1 LEKLMLSTYLAVA
14 TFSTDGGS
22 LVQTIFW
29 GSIWTLIS
37 GIPAYLATGL
47 WIRNESVILRG
58 ITAFAGSVLSFLL
71 ITNILT
77 WIGQIQAPV
86 TAAVNQSFG
95 TLGGGGVSAGA
106 SPEMLS
112 HLDSLV
118 STEPSGLVI
127 VALGA
132 VVAFLL
138 SERSRAFRPAEKA
151 VVLQS
156 H

>member
-1 LEKLMLSTYLAVA
+1 LEKLMLSTLAIA
-14 TFSTDGGS
+14 TFSTDSGS
-22 LVQTIFW
+22 LVQTFFW
-29 GSIWTLIS
+29 ASIWVLIT
-37 GIPAYLATGL
+37 GIPAYVSTGL
-47 WIRNESVILRG
+47 WIRNESLVLRG
-58 ITAFAGSVLSFLL
+58 VTAFGMSVLSFLL

-106 SPEMLS
+106 SPEMLA

-118 STEPSGLVI
+118 TTSEPSGLAI
-127 VALGA
+127 VAIGA

-138 SERSRAFRPAEKA
+138 SERSRAFWPANKA

>member
-1 LEKLMLSTYLAVA
+1 LEKLMLSTLAIA
-14 TFSTDGGS
+14 TFSTDSGS
-22 LVQTIFW
+22 LVQTFFW
-29 GSIWTLIS
+29 GSIWCLIA
-37 GIPAYLATGL
+37 GIPAYVATGF

-58 ITAFAGSVLSFLL
+58 VVAFAGSVLSFLL

-106 SPEMLS
+106 SPEMLG

-118 STEPSGLVI
+118 TTSEPSGLAI

-138 SERSRAFRPAEKA
+138 TDLSKAFWPAEKA

-156 H
+156 Y